1 MQCLKY
7 VIEFATI
14 KIFSLFIYYY
24 GGDRADEMVWQI
36 IDIIYE
42 QILPIEKGCMN
53 LVTVIYNLR
62 ET

>member
-1 MQCLKY
+1 LQLLKFLVY
-7 VIEFATI
+7 
-14 KIFSLFIYYY
+14 LFIIT
-24 GGDRADEMVWQI
+24 GGDGADEMVWQI